1 MTPEI
6 ESEPSGEWQ
15 RRIRDRWDE
24 RVEWWDEM
32 SQNNARSEAR
42 IHDLDR
48 TVKALKLAPGSRMLD
63 AGCGTG
69 QWAIAFAKR
78 GYVVSGVDIAPAMI
92 ERARQHSRDEG
103 VSVDWRVGDYTAL
116 VVNDQPYDAIH
127 ARVSLQFVESA
138 YRTLLALG
146 SALKANGRL
155 FVSVPGAAS
164 PIYSTTWRRFLPDEE
179 MTINYITPWDLERL
193 LSELGW
199 SVLDQWGDLDPSRQ
213 NKISSAFD
221 SPEDRLRVL
230 QTLSTTWGIVATK

>member
-1 MTPEI
+1 MSPANET
-6 ESEPSGEWQ
+6 ESIGEWQ
-15 RRIRDRWDE
+15 QRIRDRWDE

-32 SQNNARSEAR
+32 SQANARSEAR

-48 TVKALKLAPGSRMLD
+48 TAKALNLVPGSRVLD

-92 ERARQHSRDEG
+92 ERARQHSRDDG
-103 VSVDWRVGDYTAL
+103 VSVEWRVGDYTAL
-116 VVNDQPYDAIH
+116 VAGDDPYDAIH

-138 YRTLLALG
+138 YETLLALQR
-146 SALKANGRL
+146 ALRPNGRL

-164 PIYSTTWRRFLPDEE
+164 PIYSTAWRRFLPNED

-193 LSELGW
+193 LAELGW
-199 SVLDQWGDLDPSRQ
+199 TVLDQWGDLDLGRRNQ
-213 NKISSAFD
+213 IAFAFENH
-221 SPEDRLRVL
+221 EDRLRIK
-230 QTLSTTWGIVATK
+230 QTLSTTWGFVAAR

>member
-1 MTPEI
+1 MTPEV

-15 RRIRDRWDE
+15 QRIRDRWDE

-32 SQNNARSEAR
+32 SQTNARSEAR
-42 IHDLDR
+42 VHDLDR
-48 TVKALKLAPGSRMLD
+48 TSNALNLSPGSRVLD

-78 GYVVSGVDIAPAMI
+78 GYVVSGIDIAPAMI

-103 VSVDWRVGDYTAL
+103 VSIDWRVGDYTAL
-116 VVNDQPYDAIH
+116 VANDQLYDAIH

-138 YRTLLALG
+138 YQTLLALG
-146 SALKANGRL
+146 SALTPNGRL

-164 PIYSTTWRRFLPDEE
+164 PIYSTTWRRFLPNEAI
-179 MTINYITPWDLERL
+179 TINYITPWDLERL
-193 LSELGW
+193 LAELGW
-199 SVLDQWGDLDPSRQ
+199 TVLDQWGDLNPSHQ
-213 NKISSAFD
+213 NQLVSGFQ

-230 QTLSTTWGIVATK
+230 QTFSTTWGIVATR